1 MGCCLN
7 AQSDPVQVQRIFC
20 DSLESKMHKATFF
33 IHNTTCNIQRGVS
46 MTRGVLHKD
55 VSTLSGVNVGK
66 VKDVLINWDNKEI
79 SLDVTKG
86 LLKGETI
93 VPWSKIISVGDI
105 IIVSDDLAP
114 EESK

>member
-1 MGCCLN
+1 M
-7 AQSDPVQVQRIFC
+7 
-20 DSLESKMHKATFF
+20 
-33 IHNTTCNIQRGVS
+33 QRGVCV
-46 MTRGVLHKD
+46 TRGVLHKD

-79 SLDVTKG
+79 SLDVSKG

-114 EESK
+114 EGRK